1 LDSVQNSFISAV
13 KKIIPEKTD
22 GTFIEGLN
30 NIFAELSEEEK
41 NDFSKAFSVHG
52 KKWGYQ
58 QCHLVAKKLLKYL
71 IKNLFGVI
79 DIQGHEHCLEALKHA
94 RAGKT
99 VVMIGNHLSYGDV
112 NYLHAQ
118 LELNDCG
125 DFPFLVMAGPKVYSE
140 PFRLLSS
147 MVFESLKMAQPPSKA
162 SDGAGVSRREL
173 LEITR
178 LVVNDAIKWQDRGR
192 ILYFF
197 PEGTRSRSGELN
209 EFISGVSRYIERKG
223 TLIYPIG
230 YTNTEGLLGANC
242 ESLGPLDSKINVGPV
257 IDYDKTM
264 EKIKKVA
271 PEANHKKFMVDLLG
285 FHISELIDPEKRGHY
300 SFPKND
306 KPELNEVMK
315 FYLTE
320 RHQ

>member
-1 LDSVQNSFISAV
+1 LDSLQNSIVSAVQN
-13 KKIIPEKTD
+13 IIPGNTD
-22 GTFIEGLN
+22 DSFIEGLN
-30 NIFAELSEEEK
+30 DILKALSDEDQK
-41 NDFSKAFSVHG
+41 DFFEAFSNHG
-52 KKWGYQ
+52 KSWGYQ
-58 QCHLVAKKLLKYL
+58 QCHHVAKKLLKYL

-79 DIQGHEHCLEALKHA
+79 DIKGREHCIEALNHA
-94 RAGKT
+94 QDGKT

-125 DFPFLVMAGPKVYSE
+125 DFPLLVMAGPKVYSD
-140 PFRLLSS
+140 PFRILSS
-147 MVFESLKMAQPPSKA
+147 MVFDSLKMAQPPSKA

-178 LVVNDAIKWQDRGR
+178 VVVNDAIKWQDRGR

-209 EFISGVSRYIERKG
+209 EFISGVSRYIEREG

-230 YTNTEGLLGANC
+230 YMGTEGLLGANS
-242 ESLGPLDSKINVGPV
+242 ESLSELDSKINVGPV
-257 IDYDKTM
+257 IDYHKTM
-264 EKIKKVA
+264 GKIKRMY
-271 PEANHKKFMVDLLG
+271 PDANHKKFMVDLLG
-285 FHISELIDPEKRGHY
+285 FHISELIDSEKRGHY
-300 SFPKND
+300 RFPEND
-306 KPELNEVMK
+306 NPELNEVMN

-320 RHQ
+320 RQQ